1 MKRAAPKSLVLAV
14 VMVVTLLLVP
24 ACEEQTLSDSQ
35 MEVRRTR
42 MIAADLKNDIKNLKK
57 QHTRE
62 LAEQKKLLKECLK
75 EKKALEE
82 LSSKGVKNYM
92 NEFIVAADDQAD
104 RLQVENKNLKGQ
116 VERLNIENQMLVTR
130 IEQLNE
136 QIEQLKSKDAS
147 AQ

>member
-1 MKRAAPKSLVLAV
+1 MKRAAPKSLILAV
-14 VMVVTLLLVP
+14 VMVVTSLLVP

-42 MIAADLKNDIKNLKK
+42 MIAADLKNDIKTLKK
-57 QHTRE
+57 QHARE
-62 LAEQKKLLKECLK
+62 LADQQKLLKGCLK

-92 NEFIVAADDQAD
+92 NEFFVAADDQAD
-104 RLQVENKNLKGQ
+104 KLQVENNSLKGQ